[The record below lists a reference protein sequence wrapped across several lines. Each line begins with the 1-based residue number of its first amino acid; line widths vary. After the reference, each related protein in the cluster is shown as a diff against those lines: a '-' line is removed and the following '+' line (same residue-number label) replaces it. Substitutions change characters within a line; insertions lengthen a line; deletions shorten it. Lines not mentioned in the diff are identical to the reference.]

1 MDKELSEFSERVMAK
16 RGVELIT
23 PFDMKVKTRALE
35 KEGRSIIHLEIG
47 EPNFDTPENINFYSL
62 LLRVN

>member
-1 MDKELSEFSERVMAK
+1 MNKELSEFSEKVMAK

-35 KEGRSIIHLEIG
+35 KKEKYY
-47 EPNFDTPENINFYSL
+47 TP
-62 LLRVN
+62 